1 MSGLVLHGLFRC
13 EVMGGFGVCT
23 SFWGDGFG
31 VLLRWGVG
39 DGGLEVGFCTLPG
52 GHVRV
57 LIGFVKKNYLFLA
70 EKVGG
75 ALERGEGVSWSVA
88 ERFEM
93 NAYGGKVVVMN
104 ASFGTILASS
114 YG

>member
-39 DGGLEVGFCTLPG
+39 DGGLEVGFCTLAG

-57 LIGFVKKNYLFLA
+57 LIGFVKGKI
-70 EKVGG
+70 VVQTGDMGG
-75 ALERGEGVSWSVA
+75 AGPGQTMLERWLGRW
-88 ERFEM
+88 
-93 NAYGGKVVVMN
+93 
-104 ASFGTILASS
+104 I
-114 YG
+114 